1 MDVILGQ
8 YSNGDISVTSLTV
21 TRMVIDVWWQRMASY
36 IPSQFVQAGSKDA
49 DGAKT
54 KTKTKVRKWRYYLHV
69 YLQAA
74 EHGENIWVQQTPG
87 FSSLAIKTGKRR
99 NIFTSLTLEFW
110 TTSSYG
116 LRARSNCLAETSD
129 LWISHGQNLL
139 ESEIV
144 LYHLMKAGFENH
156 TSSQETGL

>member
-8 YSNGDISVTSLTV
+8 YSNGDISVTNLTV
-21 TRMVIDVWWQRMASY
+21 TCMVIDIWWQRTASY
-36 IPSQFVQAGSKDA
+36 IPSKFVQAESKDA

-54 KTKTKVRKWRYYLHV
+54 KTKTNLWKWQDHLHV
-69 YLQAA
+69 YLQVA
-74 EHGENIWVQQTPG
+74 EHGDKQLSATDTRLQFTG
-87 FSSLAIKTGKRR
+87 DKTGKRQ
-99 NIFTSLTLEFW
+99 NIFTSLTLKFW

-116 LRARSNCLAETSD
+116 LRARSSWLAETSD

-139 ESEIV
+139 ETEIV
-144 LYHLMKAGFENH
+144 VYHLVKAGFENQ